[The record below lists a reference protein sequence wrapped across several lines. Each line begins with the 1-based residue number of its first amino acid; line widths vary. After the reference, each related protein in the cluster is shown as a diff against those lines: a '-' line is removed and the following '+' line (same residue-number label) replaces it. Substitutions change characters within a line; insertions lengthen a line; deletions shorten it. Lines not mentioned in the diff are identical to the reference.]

1 MVTGSCL
8 VGHALTPDRDVTHLQ
23 CSYCVNPSSY
33 LVHVVDAVF
42 LKRTRPRA
50 ERADGQPLARLTPG
64 FCP

>member
-1 MVTGSCL
+1 M
-8 VGHALTPDRDVTHLQ
+8 HLFKLR
-23 CSYCVNPSSY
+23 SARTKKLKPLSSWQF
-33 LVHVVDAVF
+33 HVVEEGF